1 MRIEKLHIH
10 FGEDVAHNP
19 ALVVFGDIRQLRPG
33 QSMVQIYKKKDPRV
47 INFESCRLVYRS
59 EVNSTHSTSS
69 CSSLADSADYRL
81 ACLESHLPGVF

>member
-33 QSMVQIYKKKDPRV
+33 QSMVQIYKKKRSQGNQLRV
-47 INFESCRLVYRS
+47 LQIGIQIGS
-59 EVNSTHSTSS
+59 EFHAQYFIV
-69 CSSLADSADYRL
+69 
-81 ACLESHLPGVF
+81 